1 MNVLQEVYKTI
12 WKCIMKN
19 FKWLINIANGIR
31 NFYKKFFDVITTI
44 VLKTYSETSSIDWY
58 QSS

>member
-44 VLKTYSETSSIDWY
+44 VLKTYSETSSIDW
-58 QSS
+58 